1 MHQTDKLTGK
11 VAIITGGASGIGK
24 AVAEVFAKADI
35 AGLTIA
41 DIDGRG
47 AEDVATAISHGFD
60 IDAIGLAIDVAVSA
74 QVEAMLERTMKH
86 FQRLDILVNNAGI
99 APIVRWPEVTEANW
113 RHVLD
118 INLNGAFLC
127 ILAVLSIMQR
137 QQAGRI
143 VNISS
148 AGAFVGSICAH
159 PAYGVSKAGMI
170 AMTKPAAKEFAAD
183 GILVNAIAPGS
194 IGTPLTDSFGEVQK
208 EDFRQAALLK
218 RQGSPR
224 EIADAVWYLVSDRS
238 TYVSGATLHVNGGS
252 LLV

>member
-1 MHQTDKLTGK
+1 MDKLTGK
-11 VAIITGGASGIGK
+11 IAILTGGASGIGR
-24 AVAEVFAKADI
+24 AVAETFAEADI

-41 DIDGRG
+41 DIDEGGVR
-47 AEDVATAISHGFD
+47 AVTAD
-60 IDAIGLAIDVAVSA
+60 INNRFRTRAIGVRTDVSDAT
-74 QVEAMLERTMKH
+74 QVNAMVDQTVRH

-99 APIVRWPEVTEANW
+99 APVLRWPEVTEANW

-127 ILAVLSIMQR
+127 MLAVLPVMKR
-137 QQAGRI
+137 QQTGRI

-159 PAYGVSKAGMI
+159 PAYGVAKAGMI
-170 AMTKPAAKEFAAD
+170 AMTKSAAREFADD

-194 IGTPLTDSFGEVQK
+194 IDTPLTMSFGANQVEA
-208 EDFRQAALLK
+208 FRQAAPLK

-224 EIADAVWYLVSDRS
+224 EVADAVWFLVSDRS
-238 TYVSGATLHVNGGS
+238 TYVTGATLHVNGGS

>member
-1 MHQTDKLTGK
+1 MDKLTGK
-11 VAIITGGASGIGK
+11 VAVITGGASGIGR
-24 AVAEVFAKADI
+24 AVAEVLAEADI

-41 DIDGRG
+41 DIDEREAVGVAGDISGR
-47 AEDVATAISHGFD
+47 FD
-60 IDAIGLAIDVAVSA
+60 TDAIGVATDVTVGA
-74 QVEAMLERTMKH
+74 QVEAMVERTVGR

-99 APIVRWPEVTEANW
+99 APVVRWSEVTEANW

-127 ILAVLSIMQR
+127 MLAVLPIMQR

-148 AGAFVGSICAH
+148 AGAFVGSVCAH

-170 AMTKPAAKEFAAD
+170 AMTKSAAKEHATD
-183 GILVNAIAPGS
+183 NILVNAIAPGS
-194 IGTPLTDSFGEVQK
+194 IDTPLTHSFGEAQM
-208 EDFRQAALLK
+208 EEFRQAAPLK

-224 EIADAVWYLVSDRS
+224 EIADAVWYLVCDRS
-238 TYVSGATLHVNGGS
+238 TYVTGATLHVNGGA

>member
-1 MHQTDKLTGK
+1 MDKLTGK
-11 VAIITGGASGIGK
+11 VAVITGGASGIGR
-24 AVAEVFAKADI
+24 AVAEVLAEAEI

-41 DIDGRG
+41 DIDEREAVGVAGDISGR
-47 AEDVATAISHGFD
+47 FD
-60 IDAIGLAIDVAVSA
+60 TDAIGVATDVAIGA
-74 QVEAMLERTMKH
+74 QVEAMVERTVGR

-99 APIVRWPEVTEANW
+99 APVVRWSEVTEANW

-127 ILAVLSIMQR
+127 MLAVLPIMQR

-148 AGAFVGSICAH
+148 AGAFVGSVCAH

-170 AMTKPAAKEFAAD
+170 AMTKSAAKEHATD
-183 GILVNAIAPGS
+183 NILVNAIAPGS
-194 IGTPLTDSFGEVQK
+194 IDTPLTHSFGEAQM
-208 EDFRQAALLK
+208 EEFRQAAPLK

-238 TYVSGATLHVNGGS
+238 TYVTGATLHVNGGA